1 MKTNAS
7 GAMPG
12 GSSQDERGGRSKQVT
27 KEGGPI
33 HSTPKERQAALIAE
47 ARAARTGQQARSEQG

>member
-12 GSSQDERGGRSKQVT
+12 GSSHGGRGGRSKRGI
-27 KEGGPI
+27 KGGEPI
-33 HSTPKERQAALIAE
+33 HSTPKERQAALVAE
-47 ARAARTGQQARSEQG
+47 ARAARTGQLAQSEQG